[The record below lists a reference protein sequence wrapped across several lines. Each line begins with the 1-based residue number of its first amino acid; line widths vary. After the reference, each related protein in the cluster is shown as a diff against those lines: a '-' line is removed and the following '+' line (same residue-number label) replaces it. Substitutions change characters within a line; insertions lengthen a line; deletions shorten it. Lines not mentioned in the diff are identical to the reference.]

1 MWSYEWFYLFKKA
14 DVIGIREV
22 KIQKQ
27 DKCTIFS
34 FEQSDINIKY
44 YDFKKFLKK
53 IINWCII
60 KIDSLKFECSLSMNE
75 FI

>member
-1 MWSYEWFYLFKKA
+1 MFKKA
-14 DVIGIREV
+14 DVTGIREV

-44 YDFKKFLKK
+44 DFKKVSK
-53 IINWCII
+53 IDNWCN
-60 KIDSLKFECSLSMNE
+60 KIRLFKIRMSLVNE
-75 FI
+75 WI